1 MAVGLADN
9 RDRPAT
15 AGGANSPYLDTT
27 RGRFVRPEP
36 VDQQLASSPSA
47 AAAGAFPEPARPG
60 PARGRRS
67 LLRLRRGLA
76 RRWDV
81 LALISLGGAIGSL
94 ARWALVEALP
104 HRPSAF
110 PWATALTNV
119 TGCFALGVLMVLALE
134 VWPPSR
140 YVRPFAAVGVLG
152 GYTTFSTAMLET
164 RSLAAAGR
172 PVLAAGYAV
181 GTTLAGLG
189 AVAVAVVLMRVAV
202 RPRPV
207 RPRPVR
213 PRPVRS
219 RRMR

>member
-27 RGRFVRPEP
+27 RGRSVRPEP
-36 VDQQLASSPSA
+36 VDQQVASSSLPD
-47 AAAGAFPEPARPG
+47 AGAAPG
-60 PARGRRS
+60 PRRARARRP
-67 LLRLRRGLA
+67 LRRLRGGLA

-94 ARWALVEALP
+94 ARWGLAEAVP
-104 HRPSAF
+104 HAPSAF

-140 YVRPFAAVGVLG
+140 YLRPFAGVGVLG
-152 GYTTFSTAMLET
+152 GYTTFSTAMLDT

-172 PVLAAGYAV
+172 PELAAGYAV

-189 AVAVAVVLMRVAV
+189 AVAVAIVLTRVAV
-202 RPRPV
+202 RSRAARFRRV
-207 RPRPVR
+207 R
-213 PRPVRS
+213 
-219 RRMR
+219 

>member
-27 RGRFVRPEP
+27 RGRSVRPEP
-36 VDQQLASSPSA
+36 VDQQVASSSFGGAPFPD
-47 AAAGAFPEPARPG
+47 AAGAGGPG
-60 PARGRRS
+60 PVRRRRP
-67 LLRLRRGLA
+67 LRRLRRGLA

-94 ARWALVEALP
+94 GRWALAEALP
-104 HRPSAF
+104 HAPSAF

-140 YVRPFAAVGVLG
+140 YLRPFAGVGVLG
-152 GYTTFSTAMLET
+152 GYTTFSTAMLDT

-172 PVLAAGYAV
+172 PALAAGYAV
-181 GTTLAGLG
+181 GTTLAAL
-189 AVAVAVVLMRVAV
+189 AAVVVAIVLTRVV
-202 RPRPV
+202 FE
-207 RPRPVR
+207 
-213 PRPVRS
+213 
-219 RRMR
+219 RRRR

>member
-27 RGRFVRPEP
+27 RGRSVRPEP
-36 VDQQLASSPSA
+36 VEQHVASSSFPDESA
-47 AAAGAFPEPARPG
+47 AAEPRRLPARRPIG
-60 PARGRRS
+60 
-67 LLRLRRGLA
+67 RLRRELA

-94 ARWALVEALP
+94 ARWALAEALP
-104 HRPSAF
+104 HAPSAF
-110 PWATALTNV
+110 PRATALTNV

-140 YVRPFAAVGVLG
+140 YVRPFAGVGVLG

-164 RSLAAAGR
+164 RSLATAGR
-172 PVLAAGYAV
+172 QELAAGYAV

-189 AVAVAVVLMRVAV
+189 AVAVAIVLTRVAV
-202 RPRPV
+202 RRRSPR
-207 RPRPVR
+207 
-213 PRPVRS
+213 
-219 RRMR
+219 